1 MTCDGERGQGG
12 AWGSNVPVRYANDI
26 GFVGSTQVDNTN
38 SEQASGLV
46 SGSSISRDSNAPEPQ
61 SPIGIPKKQK
71 TSHSRNL
78 LGSGADYCMLRHS
91 SSGMVQITIQNI
103 QRCLSGDEQPIV
115 TIQCG
120 ENP

>member
-1 MTCDGERGQGG
+1 MTCDGERGQGVAFVIAG
-12 AWGSNVPVRYANDI
+12 DPTLPVRYANDI

-46 SGSSISRDSNAPEPQ
+46 SGSSISRDSNAPESL
-61 SPIGIPKKQK
+61 SPMGIPKKHT

-91 SSGMVQITIQNI
+91 SSGMVHITIQNI
-103 QRCLSGDEQPIV
+103 QRYLSGDE
-115 TIQCG
+115 
-120 ENP
+120 